1 MDDTR
6 RRWLTDS
13 IMSGSTLEHVAE
25 AIASHAPSGERVYV
39 ERRGGEYRWSPAHA
53 GGAYPLLRTLAMI
66 LDVDYHALIL
76 PFITVEERAIV
87 NAPAPSDADAASF
100 IEATTDAPENTR
112 RIEAAL
118 EG

>member
-1 MDDTR
+1 MDESR

-25 AIASHAPSGERVYV
+25 AIASHAPSGECVYV
-39 ERRGGEYRWSPAHA
+39 ERRGAEYRWSPAHA
-53 GGAYPLLRTLAMI
+53 GGPYPLLRTVAVI
-66 LDVDYHALIL
+66 LEVDYHALIL
-76 PFITVEERAIV
+76 PCGAVEGRTVV
-87 NAPAPSDADAASF
+87 NAPVPGDADVASF
-100 IEATTDAPENTR
+100 IEATADAPENTR